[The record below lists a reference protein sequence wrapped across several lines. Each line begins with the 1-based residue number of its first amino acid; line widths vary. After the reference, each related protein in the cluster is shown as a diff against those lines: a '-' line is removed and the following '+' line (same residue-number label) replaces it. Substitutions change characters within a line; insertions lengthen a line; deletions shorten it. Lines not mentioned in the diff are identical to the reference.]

1 MHSKWCKSMCPL
13 CLWSCFPKQQPS
25 DITTVVSQ
33 VRKDRKEAEQ
43 KRSRMSAGKKKG
55 APETAFGPTKS
66 SGASKFSK
74 SSPGP
79 PEARQKSRGV
89 GRGGQHADQQRLRLC
104 ALWCAR
110 LKSQHAR
117 LCLLADVRS
126 NSCQG
131 TGQSMQPRSRHGY
144 FLPVLWPSGSAWSW
158 LVSQSPL

>member
-1 MHSKWCKSMCPL
+1 
-13 CLWSCFPKQQPS
+13 
-25 DITTVVSQ
+25 
-33 VRKDRKEAEQ
+33 
-43 KRSRMSAGKKKG
+43 MSAGKKKG

-158 LVSQSPL
+158 LPKGTRASTSLSYDVERTSKGQGAKARGTGSRRIPQRLSAEERRQYNIAKQKV